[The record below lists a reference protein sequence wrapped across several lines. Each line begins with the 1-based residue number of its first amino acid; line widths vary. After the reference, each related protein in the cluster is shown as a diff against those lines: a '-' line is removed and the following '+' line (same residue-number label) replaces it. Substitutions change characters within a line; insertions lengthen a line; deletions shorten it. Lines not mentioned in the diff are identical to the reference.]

1 MRRISKLNNLLA
13 CIGLLAISTASASP
27 AFSQGIALGQSD
39 LMRQLRETGTIM
51 KEYASTHD
59 HYPNTTDEM
68 DNCLKMLYTK
78 VSMTTPDST
87 VQVQQNGRYRT
98 FYQFAIGIDPSYK
111 STPIVNGIPQPDQS
125 LSMPA
130 STIVLMTDGQDE
142 IVGWAAGIDGS
153 PWFRTRAKVPYIFTI
168 RLSRKTKAKSS
179 CSRSTENIASKC
191 SVASKNPRLLSM
203 NSHGCKKI
211 RWHYKQVSQSRKHCP
226 GDDFPSCAGFRNCQL
241 TRFERDDQGRGS
253 TIPSGRQRIYYS
265 RYQLRKFERQ
275 AADGR
280 SVYALCQSEFSS
292 GSRRSGKK
300 ESLSNYPRSWRKL
313 DERR

>member
-142 IVGWAAGIDGS
+142 IVGWAAGIDGK
-153 PWFRTRAKVPYIFTI
+153 PMVP
-168 RLSRKTKAKSS
+168 
-179 CSRSTENIASKC
+179 
-191 SVASKNPRLLSM
+191 
-203 NSHGCKKI
+203 
-211 RWHYKQVSQSRKHCP
+211 
-226 GDDFPSCAGFRNCQL
+226 
-241 TRFERDDQGRGS
+241 DQGKGPIHFYNKIEPKDES
-253 TIPSGRQRIYYS
+253 
-265 RYQLRKFERQ
+265 
-275 AADGR
+275 
-280 SVYALCQSEFSS
+280 
-292 GSRRSGKK
+292 KK
-300 ESLSNYPRSWRKL
+300 
-313 DERR
+313 